1 MCLDNFN
8 VSSKKTAIETKYRE
22 ILRQMENRIWAR
34 VRNQE
39 RNQPPV
45 VKMLKKYQENQ
56 VHYSPL
62 DRDLSCEWHYY
73 PPFEGLYCM
82 LCQIRARPKFCCRC
96 STRMKQFDWYFNN
109 LKYQWI
115 EIVLAKK
122 IILSVHPVQS
132 LLHSRSLCRH
142 ATLLLLG
149 RRALRDDKK
158 NGCDQTTLSR
168 ASRSSILTPARFN
181 H

>member
-45 VKMLKKYQENQ
+45 AKMLKKYQENQ

-62 DRDLSCEWHYY
+62 DRDLSCDGIIIHLLKGSTACFAKSEPGRNFVADAQREWNSLTDILITSNIN
-73 PPFEGLYCM
+73 ESKLY
-82 LCQIRARPKFCCRC
+82 
-96 STRMKQFDWYFNN
+96 
-109 LKYQWI
+109 
-115 EIVLAKK
+115 
-122 IILSVHPVQS
+122 
-132 LLHSRSLCRH
+132 
-142 ATLLLLG
+142 
-149 RRALRDDKK
+149 
-158 NGCDQTTLSR
+158 
-168 ASRSSILTPARFN
+168 
-181 H
+181 

>member
-45 VKMLKKYQENQ
+45 AKMLKKYQENQ

-82 LCQIRARPKFCCRC
+82 FCQIRARPKFCCRC

-122 IILSVHPVQS
+122 IILSVHPVYS

-142 ATLLLLG
+142 ATLLLG
-149 RRALRDDKK
+149 RKKSVAWRQKERLWSRLPCFGRLAL
-158 NGCDQTTLSR
+158 
-168 ASRSSILTPARFN
+168 AS
-181 H
+181 